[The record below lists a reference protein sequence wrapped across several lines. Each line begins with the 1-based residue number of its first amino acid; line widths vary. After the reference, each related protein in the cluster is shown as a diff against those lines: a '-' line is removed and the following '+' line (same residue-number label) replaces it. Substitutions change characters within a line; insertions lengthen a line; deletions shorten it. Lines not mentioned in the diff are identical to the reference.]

1 MTSKERLFARLAGLT
16 VDRVP
21 NLNIVMMFAARHA
34 KVPYG
39 KFCRDYRALVAA
51 QTKTAIDFGIDI
63 LSTMSDPYR
72 EVHDYG
78 APIRFQEDNLPVCEK
93 LLIQSPDDLPNL
105 KNFDPKADGGRI
117 ANNVHAIETLK
128 SENGDEFAVLGW
140 VEGPWAEFTDLASV
154 EEGMMMQFD
163 EPEFVQEA
171 MELITD
177 KAIECAIAQIE
188 AGADIIGVGDA
199 AASLVNAD
207 AYSEWILPL
216 EKKIFQAIHSHGA
229 KVKFH
234 VCGNINHLLPHMVNS
249 GADII
254 DADYMV
260 DYEEALRLAEGK
272 CSISGNLD
280 PVGLIMQGTPEM
292 IREKTISLAKH
303 PGKTSI
309 ISSGCEIPRDTPPEN
324 VMAIHEALKSCAGGC

>member
-1 MTSKERLFARLAGLT
+1 MNSKERLFARLAGKP
-16 VDRVP
+16 VDRIP
-21 NLNIVMMFAARHA
+21 NLNIVMMFAAKHA
-34 KVPYG
+34 GIPYG
-39 KFCRDYRALVAA
+39 KFCKDYKALVAA

-78 APIRFQEDNLPVCEK
+78 APIRFQEDDLPICEK
-93 LLIQSPDDLPNL
+93 LLIKEPEDLPNL

-154 EEGMMMQFD
+154 EEGMMMQYD

-171 MELITD
+171 MEFITN

-199 AASLVNAD
+199 AASLVSAE
-207 AYSEWILPL
+207 AYKGWILPL
-216 EKKIFQAIHSHGA
+216 EMKIFNAIHAHGA
-229 KVKFH
+229 KVKLH
-234 VCGNINHLLPHMVNS
+234 ICGNINHLMPLMVDS

-260 DYEEALRLAEGK
+260 DYDKALELAEGK
-272 CSISGNLD
+272 CSISGNLN
-280 PVGLIMQGTPEM
+280 PVGLIMQGTPET
-292 IREKTISLAKH
+292 IREKTLSLKNL
-303 PGKTSI
+303 PCKTSI
-309 ISSGCEIPRDTPPEN
+309 ISSGCEIPRNTPEEN
-324 VMAIHEALKSCAGGC
+324 VMAIHNALME